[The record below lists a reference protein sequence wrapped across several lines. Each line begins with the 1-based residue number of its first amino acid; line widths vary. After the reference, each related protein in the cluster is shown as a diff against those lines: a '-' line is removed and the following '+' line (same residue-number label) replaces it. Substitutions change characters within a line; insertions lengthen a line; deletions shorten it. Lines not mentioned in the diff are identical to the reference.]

1 VAGLRVGGRG
11 RPPLHKRSEVV
22 HKLMKCEWV
31 QQNIVLF
38 VYDELPDDARFEL
51 EQHVHRCAACAGE
64 LESAK
69 KFRSDFSRSP
79 IQDPS
84 PNFLAASRMKL
95 QEALEGA
102 EQGAWWHRYIFDPM
116 TWLHQIRFA
125 PALAAAIFIVGFAGG
140 IGATYKMVKGGVTDV
155 SSGSVTTPVQSS
167 LGASAA
173 SVGAIQSV
181 AQQPGSNLV
190 TVKYDAVS
198 PQVRTGSLNDPNI
211 QQLLLYAARNNF
223 NPGVRMD
230 SVDLLTQQS
239 NDTHVREALMYALR
253 YDSNTGVRLK
263 ALDGLGTSVKDD
275 VQVRDAVLE
284 SLMADTNPGV
294 RIEALRLLV
303 PVRADSSV
311 RIVLQRLAA
320 KDENRYIRSQARTLL
335 SQLPEM
341 N

>member
-1 VAGLRVGGRG
+1 
-11 RPPLHKRSEVV
+11 
-22 HKLMKCEWV
+22 MKCEWV

-51 EQHVHRCAACAGE
+51 EQHVSRCTACAAE

-69 KFRSDFSRSP
+69 RFRTDFSRGP
-79 IQDPS
+79 VPEPS

-95 QEALEGA
+95 QEALESA
-102 EQGAWWHRYIFDPM
+102 EQGGWWHRFIFDPVM
-116 TWLHQIRFA
+116 WLQQVRFA

-140 IGATYKMVKGGVTDV
+140 ISATYKMVKGSPAEGPQ
-155 SSGSVTTPVQSS
+155 SVPAPAQ
-167 LGASAA
+167 ASI
-173 SVGAIQSV
+173 GAIQSV
-181 AQQPGSNLV
+181 SQQPGSNLV

-211 QQLLLYAARNNF
+211 QQLLLYAARNNY
-223 NPGVRMD
+223 NPAVRMD
-230 SVDLLTQQS
+230 SVDLLKQQP
-239 NDTHVREALMYALR
+239 NDAHVREALIYALR

-263 ALDGLGTSVKDD
+263 ALNGLGPYVKDD

-284 SLMADTNPGV
+284 SLMSDANPGIRV
-294 RIEALRLLV
+294 EALRLLE

-320 KDENRYIRSQARTLL
+320 KDENRYIRSQSRTLL
-335 SQLPEM
+335 SQLPEID
-341 N
+341 

>member
-1 VAGLRVGGRG
+1 
-11 RPPLHKRSEVV
+11 
-22 HKLMKCEWV
+22 MKCEWV
-31 QQNIVLF
+31 QQNIVFF

-51 EQHVHRCAACAGE
+51 EQHVSRCTGCAGE
-64 LESAK
+64 LEAAK
-69 KFRSDFSRSP
+69 KFRKDFSSVP
-79 IQDPS
+79 VADPN

-95 QEALEGA
+95 QEALESA
-102 EQGAWWHRYIFDPM
+102 EQGGWWHRFIFDPVA
-116 TWLHQIRFA
+116 WLQQIRFA

-140 IGATYKMVKGGVTDV
+140 IGATYKMVKGGVNEV
-155 SSGSVTTPVQSS
+155 VPSP
-167 LGASAA
+167 GAGVAPAQA

-181 AQQPGSNLV
+181 SQQAGSNQV
-190 TVKYDAVS
+190 TIKYDAVS

-211 QQLLLYAARNNF
+211 QQLLLYAARNNY

-230 SVDLLTQQS
+230 SVGLLTQQP

-263 ALDGLGTSVKDD
+263 ALDGLGPYVKDD

-284 SLMADTNPGV
+284 SLMSDTNPGL

-320 KDENRYIRSQARTLL
+320 KDENRYIRSQSRTLL
-335 SQLPEM
+335 SQLPEID
-341 N
+341 

>member
-1 VAGLRVGGRG
+1 
-11 RPPLHKRSEVV
+11 
-22 HKLMKCEWV
+22 MKCEWV
-31 QQNIVLF
+31 QQNIALF

-51 EQHVHRCAACAGE
+51 EQHVSRCTGCAAE

-69 KFRSDFSRSP
+69 KFRTDFSKAP
-79 IQDPS
+79 VQEPN

-102 EQGAWWHRYIFDPM
+102 EQGAWWHRYIFDPVA
-116 TWLHQIRFA
+116 WLHQIRFA
-125 PALAAAIFIVGFAGG
+125 PALAAAIFIIGFAGG
-140 IGATYKMVKGGVTDV
+140 IGSTYKMVKGGVTDA
-155 SSGSVTTPVQSS
+155 SSGSVLAPAQAS
-167 LGASAA
+167 LGTSLGT

-181 AQQPGSNLV
+181 SQQPGSNMV

-230 SVDLLTQQS
+230 SVDLLTQRPS
-239 NDTHVREALMYALR
+239 DTHVREALIYALR

-263 ALDGLGTSVKDD
+263 ALDGLGAYVKGD

-284 SLMADTNPGV
+284 SLMSDTNPGIRV
-294 RIEALRLLV
+294 EALRLLE
-303 PVRADSSV
+303 PVRCDSSV

-335 SQLPEM
+335 SQLPEID
-341 N
+341 